1 MWRISI
7 GLVIGISCKY
17 RIERFTTASAVELRG
32 SDCLVGLECFLNV
45 VRALGMGSCLSGDRN
60 KRTIPY
66 SELASTSRDDG
77 VIRRRNSKRKITR
90 KGSSPS
96 NDSSREMSLHR
107 VPGRMFLNGTTDH
120 ASLFT
125 RQGKKGV
132 NQDAMIVW
140 EV

>member
-1 MWRISI
+1 MWWISI
-7 GLVIGISCKY
+7 GLVIEIYCNH

-32 SDCLVGLECFLNV
+32 SECLVGLECFLNV

-66 SELASTSRDDG
+66 SEIASTSRDDG
-77 VIRRRNSKRKITR
+77 VITRRNSKRKITR

-107 VPGRMFLNGTTDH
+107 IPGRMFLNGTTDH

-125 RQGKKGV
+125 RQGKKGI

>member
-1 MWRISI
+1 MKRISI
-7 GLVIGISCKY
+7 GLVVEIY
-17 RIERFTTASAVELRG
+17 FNHRIESFTTASAVELRG
-32 SDCLVGLECFLNV
+32 SECLVGLECFLNV

-60 KRTIPY
+60 NRAVTY

-77 VIRRRNSKRKITR
+77 LVTRRNSKRKI

-107 VPGRMFLNGTTDH
+107 VPGRMFLNGSTDH

-125 RQGKKGV
+125 RQGKKGM